1 MNRLGIW
8 GLEIALCVTLG
19 TATVTA
25 AELADDESSPPK
37 AAPSGHGSFLNTLDR
52 WFAPTPK
59 PAPKKP
65 KPTPK
70 KKDADKTEAAPAKA
84 PTMVDVAAVE
94 REREL
99 QALLRRQQVCLK
111 LMQIA
116 AETRDEELQRKA
128 ESLDERARAVY
139 AERTAHL
146 PSCKNAVFESDEKI
160 LEKHLGPA
168 DSAAGRSAERAFESR
183 PAVPAPSQARNRE
196 EMP

>member
-1 MNRLGIW
+1 MALG
-8 GLEIALCVTLG
+8 A
-19 TATVTA
+19 ATVTA
-25 AELADDESSPPK
+25 ADPADDDSASSN
-37 AAPSGHGSFLNTLDR
+37 AAPGHGSFFNTLNR
-52 WFAPTPK
+52 WFGSTQK

-65 KPTPK
+65 KPAPK
-70 KKDADKTEAAPAKA
+70 KKDADKTEATPAK

-116 AETRDEELQRKA
+116 AETRDEDLQRKA
-128 ESLDERARAVY
+128 ESLDERSRAVY
-139 AERTAHL
+139 SQRTVHL

-160 LEKHLGPA
+160 LEKHLGPT

-183 PAVPAPSQARNRE
+183 PAAPAPSQARNGE
-196 EMP
+196 VVP